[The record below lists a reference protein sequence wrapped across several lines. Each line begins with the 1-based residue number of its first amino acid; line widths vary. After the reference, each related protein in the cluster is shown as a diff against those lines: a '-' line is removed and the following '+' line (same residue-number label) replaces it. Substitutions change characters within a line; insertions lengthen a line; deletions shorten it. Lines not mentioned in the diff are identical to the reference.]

1 MVCRVTV
8 TVRVPA
14 GKSTVI
20 SSVSKWMWF
29 SGVVMPRVGSSRSAC
44 VTRYLTRLSSIRAC
58 RALSV
63 GVLRVTVNDTGWPS
77 FTQFWS
83 LVTDTEGLAPSLS

>member
-1 MVCRVTV
+1 MTV

-20 SSVSKWMWF
+20 CSVSKWRTC
-29 SGVVMPRVGSSRSAC
+29 SGVVMPRVGSSRSAW
-44 VTRYLTRLSSIRAC
+44 VTRDLTRFSSSRAC

-77 FTQFWS
+77 FTQAWS

>member
-8 TVRVPA
+8 TVWVPA

-29 SGVVMPRVGSSRSAC
+29 RGVVMPRVGSSRSAW
-44 VTRYLTRLSSIRAC
+44 VTRYLTRLSSMLAC

-63 GVLRVTVNDTGWPS
+63 GALRATVNDTGWPS
-77 FTQFWS
+77 FTHAWS
-83 LVTDTEGLAPSLS
+83 LVTDTAGLTPSSS

>member
-1 MVCRVTV
+1 MTV

-20 SSVSKWMWF
+20 SSVSKWMTC
-29 SGVVMPRVGSSRSAC
+29 SGVVMPRVGSSRSAW
-44 VTRYLTRLSSIRAC
+44 VTRDLTRFSSTRAW

-63 GVLRVTVNDTGWPS
+63 GVLRVNVKDTCSPS

-83 LVTDTEGLAPSLS
+83 LATDTEGFAPSLS